1 MLALCFCYEKAT
13 QVKFSCSL
21 FSCPGDMCQMDT
33 TTIHDAVD
41 SVCTVFDNAFKL
53 LSNYL
58 GHLSPK
64 ASSSHISLDI
74 WANMKISSP
83 KARATLLSAD
93 KSMSI
98 PKLILLDSKY
108 YIML

>member
-1 MLALCFCYEKAT
+1 MLALCFCYKKAT
-13 QVKFSCSL
+13 QVSVQHCSHAQVICAKWTPPL
-21 FSCPGDMCQMDT
+21 
-33 TTIHDAVD
+33 HDAVD

-64 ASSSHISLDI
+64 ASSSYIADI

-83 KARATLLSAD
+83 KASD
-93 KSMSI
+93 WGNQ
-98 PKLILLDSKY
+98 
-108 YIML
+108 